1 MFSGDDAGCSLPVP
15 RFTLKVESLN
25 FMNRRLFA
33 LLFLLVWTA
42 AALAQ
47 FGSNSSSQPGVK
59 LRGQSFA
66 ELYAAQKVLLSNY
79 CRLDFEGA
87 RLQPAGW
94 NRFKPYTSLRTNP
107 EFTRVIIVTRFNIE
121 APEQPSEELSA
132 NYQTVGSYREGE
144 GYTSAS
150 FSDQVTFRMQE
161 QNGNLLVTEVHPET
175 PHVSP
180 RAALA
185 WMTLRLADPKTSE
198 LERALLKDAV
208 QQLNKSLPQPRPA
221 TNPPGA

>member
-1 MFSGDDAGCSLPVP
+1 
-15 RFTLKVESLN
+15 
-25 FMNRRLFA
+25 MNRRLFP
-33 LLFLLVWTA
+33 LLFLFAWTS

-47 FGSNSSSQPGVK
+47 FGSTSSSQPGVK
-59 LRGQSFA
+59 LRGWSFA

-87 RLQPAGW
+87 RLEPAGW

-107 EFTRVIIVTRFNIE
+107 EFTRVIVVTRFNIDT
-121 APEQPSEELSA
+121 PEQPSEELNAS
-132 NYQTVGSYREGE
+132 YQTVGFYQEGE
-144 GYTSAS
+144 GYTSAPS
-150 FSDQVTFRMQE
+150 NDQVTFRVQE
-161 QNGNLLVTEVHPET
+161 QSGDLLVTEVHPEY

-180 RAALA
+180 RAAVA

-208 QQLNKSLPQPRPA
+208 QQLNKFLPQPHS
-221 TNPPGA
+221 TTTPPGT